1 MRFSLKKIF
10 RKKRMAA
17 KKPVRYSVNK
27 RKVRLTLPKIL
38 AIAGGVV
45 AAIVL
50 VLVLVFLFGNN
61 IGRPHSAVQ
70 MPIANIDNAIVMGD
84 GMYYLKGTA
93 LIYAEAGE
101 DRKRFETGFKD
112 VPHLTSSD
120 TMICV
125 YDSQQAY
132 VLSADMELLFSM
144 PISAYVIE
152 SMEPGKDCVAVLTR
166 MADGSEGQFIR
177 IFDSAG
183 QELMR
188 NEVTSETLKFGLY
201 GDKDDLW
208 YLTLDTS
215 GAYLLS
221 NITTISPS
229 QQKTT
234 GLVSIADQL
243 VADILFN
250 GTDMIVSGTKYQT
263 VYDIFGDTVSEELIY
278 GQALEDTVIN
288 ESGKYFLVYVP
299 RKVTEEGFFYTA
311 RLLSLDG
318 SDVLIQLP
326 AGIHSI
332 SLSER
337 NVYCFAEN
345 TVYIYDY
352 SGKYIDKLTF
362 EFDIEDTRKLSDTLL
377 LMDTS
382 SGVYVFTM
390 R

>member
-1 MRFSLKKIF
+1 MKKT
-10 RKKRMAA
+10 RNRGLALLMAA
-17 KKPVRYSVNK
+17 ALGMTGAAA
-27 RKVRLTLPKIL
+27 LTP
-38 AIAGGVV
+38 
-45 AAIVL
+45 AADVW
-50 VLVLVFLFGNN
+50 
-61 IGRPHSAVQ
+61 AE
-70 MPIANIDNAIVMGD
+70 D
-84 GMYYLKGTA
+84 T
-93 LIYAEAGE
+93 AEA
-101 DRKRFETGFKD
+101 D
-112 VPHLTSSD
+112 V
-120 TMICV
+120 
-125 YDSQQAY
+125 
-132 VLSADMELLFSM
+132 SADGNV
-144 PISAYVIE
+144 SANEDVNADE
-152 SMEPGKDCVAVLTR
+152 DVSANDDVS
-166 MADGSEGQFIR
+166 ADG
-177 IFDSAG
+177 DA
-183 QELMR
+183 
-188 NEVTSETLKFGLY
+188 NAN
-201 GDKDDLW
+201 DDEI
-208 YLTLDTS
+208 TLDTS

-352 SGKYIDKLTF
+352 SGKYIDKLSF